1 MVEKSRGLFTGE
13 VAIGQQAQSEGLGME
28 REWKKWGEGIIFG
41 REMEGMGQYATQL
54 F

>member
-13 VAIGQQAQSEGLGME
+13 VAIGQQAQSGGLGME
-28 REWKKWGEGIIFG
+28 REWKNGVRELFLDGKW
-41 REMEGMGQYATQL
+41 RGMGLYATQL